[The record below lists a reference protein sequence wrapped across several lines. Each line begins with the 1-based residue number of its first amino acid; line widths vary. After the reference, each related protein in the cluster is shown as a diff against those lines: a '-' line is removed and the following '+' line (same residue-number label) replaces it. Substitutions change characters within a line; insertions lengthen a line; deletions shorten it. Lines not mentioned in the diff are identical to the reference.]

1 MTNLQR
7 RLRKLESELTD
18 PSGLVPHSKA
28 WFEHWERRIDQ
39 VIAGDDP
46 GGLRGIR
53 SPSWTRSS
61 KRERGRRDHEGN
73 QPAADEASRK

>member
-18 PSGLVPHSKA
+18 PSGLLPHSKA

-46 GGLRGIR
+46 GGLRGIPLAVVDAIIEAGTREAR
-53 SPSWTRSS
+53 S
-61 KRERGRRDHEGN
+61 
-73 QPAADEASRK
+73 